1 MNVNKLFFL
10 FSLAFGVI
18 MVHSCTNDYI
28 CPDNY
33 PCDTGTT
40 VECDSNLVYFERD
53 VLPILVSNCAQSGC
67 HDEASAQDGVVL
79 TSYDNVMK
87 EVRANRPDDSE
98 LFEVIT
104 ETDPSKVMPP
114 PPASPLSSNQV
125 QLIRDWIEEGAQNLT
140 CDTTGGCDII
150 DVSWSQEVKP
160 ILDNQCVGCHNSTR
174 SGGGIML
181 STIEQVRAAQ
191 ANNRFFGS
199 ISHQIG
205 FSPMPQGQ
213 SRLDR
218 CTLDKIKSWIDDGM
232 RDN

>member
-1 MNVNKLFFL
+1 MSINKLSFL
-10 FSLAFGVI
+10 LSLVLAGV
-18 MVHSCTNDYI
+18 MLHSCTNDYI

-33 PCDTGTT
+33 PCDPAPI

-53 VLPILVSNCAQSGC
+53 VLPILVSNCAQPGC
-67 HDEASAQDGVVL
+67 HDAASAQNGIVL
-79 TSYDNVMK
+79 DSYDNVMK
-87 EVRANRPDDSE
+87 EVEPNRPDESD

-104 ETDPSKVMPP
+104 ETDPDKVMPP
-114 PPASPLSSNQV
+114 PPASPLNSDQI
-125 QLIRDWIEEGAQNLT
+125 QTIRDWIEEGAENLT
-140 CDTTGGCDII
+140 CDSTGGCDIV

-160 ILDNQCVGCHNSTR
+160 ILDNQCVSCHNSTR
-174 SGGGIML
+174 AGGGIML

-191 ANNRFFGS
+191 ASNRFYGS
-199 ISHQIG
+199 ISHTLG

-213 SRLDR
+213 NRMDR